1 MSTAQNILGQLS
13 GALEA
18 QLADAGDITV
28 AVRNSAHQHVSG
40 MLWQPDVVVTSEQ
53 SVGGRDEYE
62 VVTARGEAT
71 KARIVGRDPGT
82 NLLVLKPDT
91 ALPMQPTAA
100 GSAAGTARTGAFAL
114 ALGADVAGASTARFG
129 IVHSVGPQWVSRA
142 GGRLEQRI
150 ALDIRLAR
158 TEEGG
163 PVLDAGGALLGMST
177 LGVRG
182 EVLVI
187 PRATIERIVPQLVQ
201 HGRVPRGWLGLALQ
215 PVAVPDALRDAAGQ
229 RSGMM
234 VMSIVA
240 GSPGAEADI
249 HAGDILL
256 TIDGASMRQ
265 GRHLAAMLDA
275 DSIGRRRE
283 LRLIRGG
290 EVLKVEVSIA
300 ARPPEGSQP
309 PKS

>member
-1 MSTAQNILGQLS
+1 MSKVTNILDQLS
-13 GALEA
+13 GALETQVA
-18 QLADAGDITV
+18 RAGELAV
-28 AVRNSAHQHVSG
+28 AVRNAAHQHVSG
-40 MLWQPDVVVTSEQ
+40 MLWQPDIVVTSEQ
-53 SVGGRDEYE
+53 AVGGRDEYE
-62 VVTARGEAT
+62 IVTARGEAT

-91 ALPMQPTAA
+91 AVPVQPPMQPGVA
-100 GSAAGTARTGAFAL
+100 GSARTGALVL
-114 ALGADVAGASTARFG
+114 ALGTDVNGSSTVRLG

-150 ALDIRLAR
+150 GLDIRLAR

-163 PVLDAGGALLGMST
+163 PVVDTGGALLGMST

-187 PRATIERIVPQLVQ
+187 PRATIERVVPQLVQ
-201 HGRVPRGWLGLALQ
+201 HGCVPRGWLGLALQ

-229 RSGMM
+229 RAGMM
-234 VMSIVA
+234 VMSIAA

-256 TIDGASMRQ
+256 TIDGASVRQ
-265 GRHLAAMLDA
+265 GRQLAAMLDA
-275 DSIGRRRE
+275 DSIGKRRE

-290 EVLKVEVSIA
+290 EVLQVEVLIA
-300 ARPPEGSQP
+300 ARPREGSQP
-309 PKS
+309 PRS